1 MTRDI
6 EQLRQLRQQVEQQ
19 LGAAGE
25 FGQQVRQAR
34 GRKKM
39 TLERLAAATGISKAY
54 LSQIENGRV
63 DPPRDEKVQRLEKTL
78 GQRPGALVE
87 LAHLARAPEDL
98 RRRLESLRTAC
109 QRSEQALQALRQRLP
124 DGGATEG
131 AATSPTHEHPLRGR
145 VPIINR
151 VAAGPPS
158 EFTDMDYPPGVA
170 DDYLSTPP
178 GLEDPN
184 AFAVAI
190 EGDSMVPR
198 YREGDIVL
206 FSPAA
211 PVASGDDCYVRFAVE
226 CRTAQGATFKRV
238 YFDSDTVAR
247 LQPLNDQYP
256 ARVVPL
262 EEISGIY
269 RAVYRYE
276 TL

>member
-1 MTRDI
+1 MTKDI
-6 EQLRQLRQQVEQQ
+6 EQLRQLREQVEQQ
-19 LGAAGE
+19 LDAAGE
-25 FGQQVRQAR
+25 FGQHVRQAR
-34 GRKKM
+34 RRKKM
-39 TLERLAAATGISKAY
+39 TLDHLTAATGISKAY

-63 DPPRDEKVQRLEKTL
+63 DPPRDEKVHRLEKAL
-78 GQRPGALVE
+78 GQQPGTLIE
-87 LAHLARAPEDL
+87 LAHLAQAPEDV
-98 RRRLESLRTAC
+98 RRRLESLRNAFE
-109 QRSEQALQALRQRLP
+109 RSEQALQTLLRKLP
-124 DGGATEG
+124 DDG
-131 AATSPTHEHPLRGR
+131 AAAGTATPLPRERPLHGR

-178 GLEDPN
+178 GLADPH

-190 EGDSMVPR
+190 EGDSMVPH

-211 PVASGDDCYVRFAVE
+211 PVTSGDDCYVRFAAE
-226 CRTAQGATFKRV
+226 CRTAQGATFKRI
-238 YFDSDTVAR
+238 YFDSDTAAR

-256 ARVVPL
+256 PWVVPL

-276 TL
+276 AL